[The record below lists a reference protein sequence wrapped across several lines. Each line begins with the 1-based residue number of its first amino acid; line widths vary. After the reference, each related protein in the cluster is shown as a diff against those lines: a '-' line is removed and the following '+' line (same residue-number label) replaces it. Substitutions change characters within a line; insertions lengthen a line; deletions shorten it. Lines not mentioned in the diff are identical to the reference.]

1 MWTALKAITSDYLNY
16 FFAFLAV
23 IVLFIACLITYKLTD
38 GSWQKKWD
46 DEQIAVANATLAA
59 DQKNRKIEQ
68 DSQNAIDKISQE
80 AQGKIDAAK
89 LAAKNAADSV
99 VSANASVE
107 RLRKQINDAI
117 TAGATAQDSGAP
129 VTGKTAAQAVNLLA
143 DVLRKSLQRN
153 QELASFGD
161 EAWERGLTCE
171 KSYDALAAAMNG
183 VSNGSGPVTSIAK

>member
-1 MWTALKAITSDYLNY
+1 MWTALKAITSSYLNY
-16 FFAFLAV
+16 IFAFLAV

-89 LAAKNAADSV
+89 LAAKDAADSV

-117 TAGATAQDSGAP
+117 TAGATAKDSGAP

-153 QELASFGD
+153 QELASFSD
-161 EAWERGLTCE
+161 DAWQRGLTCE

-183 VSNGSGPVTSIAK
+183 TDNGSGPITSIAK